1 MNGVIVIDKPQ
12 GFTSFDV
19 IAVVRRLTG
28 QRKTGHTGTLDPNA
42 TGVLPVL
49 LGAATKAQDRIPNHD
64 KSYLAQFRLGLTT
77 DTLDIWGEV
86 KTETPGHVTEDDV
99 RSLLPRFSGEIMQVP
114 PMYSALKKDGQRLY
128 DLARKGV
135 EVEREA
141 RPVTVYRLEL
151 VSFNSETQTG
161 ELAVSCSKGTYV
173 RTLIDDIG
181 QALGVGAVMTALRRT
196 EACGFTLS
204 DCVTLDR
211 LRQLC
216 GEGVADS
223 VLLPTDSLFA
233 VYPKLTVSD
242 AQATRFSNGGALDLS
257 RTALKNTADDGAIC
271 RVYAKSSRFLGLGR
285 VCTDENLLKI
295 EKLFIEK

>member
-1 MNGVIVIDKPQ
+1 MNGVIVIDKPAD
-12 GFTSFDV
+12 FTSFDV

-99 RSLLPRFSGEIMQVP
+99 RALLPRFSGEIMQVP

-151 VSFNSETQTG
+151 VSFDSETQTG

-271 RVYAKSSRFLGLGR
+271 RVYAKSNRFIGLGR
-285 VCTDENLLKI
+285 VCIDENLLKI

>member
-1 MNGVIVIDKPQ
+1 MNGVIVIDKPAD
-12 GFTSFDV
+12 FTSFDV

-86 KTETPGHVTEDDV
+86 KTETPCFVTEDDV

-151 VSFNSETQTG
+151 VSFDSETQTG

-271 RVYAKSSRFLGLGR
+271 RVYAKSNRFIGLGR
-285 VCTDENLLKI
+285 VCIDENLLKI

>member
-1 MNGVIVIDKPQ
+1 MNGVIVIDKPAD
-12 GFTSFDV
+12 FTSFDV

-135 EVEREA
+135 EIEREA

-257 RTALKNTADDGAIC
+257 RTALKNTAEDGAIC
-271 RVYAKSSRFLGLGR
+271 RVYAKSSRFIGLGR